1 MAGFRRLKWRWKVP
15 IQQGSSAHHRAATHG
30 HSAAPLQPFSC
41 QFPANLQPVLQPTRM
56 PHPSHHRPSAN
67 PLRPRQAV
75 RRAIGGLCLLLMTAA
90 GDLAAEEAHVPPTP
104 ATPAIGRI
112 PLPARPVAQPKEPKE
127 PKAEAQGKATE
138 AGEPAKAEAGS
149 RGAQL
154 REAIEKANS
163 AQPPA
168 SAAAKPG
175 SARAAPPPAQ
185 FTFTVPADKKAAPA
199 SRAAAHAAEP
209 APSPSSA
216 KKAEPPATDD
226 EVGRQ
231 YIRARAAA
239 LGAFAATPQAAAAVG
254 IRPAARGASGQRE
267 TIAAKASPA
276 APPPWGYEGAGGP
289 LSWGQL
295 KPEYATCAAGQ
306 RQSPIAIDDST
317 ALQGPAEPLAI
328 EHQPSSGSV
337 VHTGRTL
344 RVDVQ
349 GANALTVRGK
359 RYVLERIE
367 FHQPAEERINGKGFA
382 MSAHLLHRAADG
394 QMAMVAVLLEPG
406 TASPLV
412 DQVVTY
418 LPLDVADRV
427 GLPQGG
433 LDIGG
438 LLPQDARYYQFFGSL
453 TAPPCTED
461 VLWIVFKQPMT
472 VSAAQLKLFGQL
484 FPNNA
489 RPLQPLNGRV
499 VRAAQ

>member
-1 MAGFRRLKWRWKVP
+1 MTP
-15 IQQGSSAHHRAATHG
+15 PSPHR
-30 HSAAPLQPFSC
+30 PP
-41 QFPANLQPVLQPTRM
+41 FPAPRLQRAVQRAGR
-56 PHPSHHRPSAN
+56 HVV
-67 PLRPRQAV
+67 PRAV
-75 RRAIGGLCLLLMTAA
+75 GALCLLLMTAA
-90 GDLAAEEAHVPPTP
+90 AAQAAGDAHSPISPSTSAASAASTASSPPATSATP
-104 ATPAIGRI
+104 AAPAIGRI
-112 PLPARPVAQPKEPKE
+112 QLPARPVVQPKGEGQARTEPATPSE
-127 PKAEAQGKATE
+127 PGKRE
-138 AGEPAKAEAGS
+138 AGG

-163 AQPPA
+163 TQSGA
-168 SAAAKPG
+168 
-175 SARAAPPPAQ
+175 AAPPPAQ
-185 FTFTVPADKKAAPA
+185 FTFTVPPDKKAAPA
-199 SRAAAHAAEP
+199 ARAATRNVAGEATAASTS
-209 APSPSSA
+209 AAGASSGSSA
-216 KKAEPPATDD
+216 RTEPPVNAD
-226 EVGRQ
+226 EMSRQ

-254 IRPAARGASGQRE
+254 MKPVVRTAGAGGAREPAPRAAHGA
-267 TIAAKASPA
+267 AL
-276 APPPWGYEGAGGP
+276 PWGYEGAGGP

-295 KPEYATCAAGQ
+295 KPEYAACAAGQ

-317 ALQGPAEPLAI
+317 ALLGPAEPLAI
-328 EHQPSSGSV
+328 EHQPSTGTV

-344 RVDVQ
+344 RVDVK

-359 RYVLERIE
+359 RYVLEQIE

-418 LPLDVADRV
+418 LPLDVDDRV
-427 GLPQGG
+427 GLPPTG
-433 LDIGG
+433 LDLAG

-453 TAPPCTED
+453 SAPPCTED

-472 VSAAQLKLFGQL
+472 VSASQLKLFGQL

>member
-1 MAGFRRLKWRWKVP
+1 M
-15 IQQGSSAHHRAATHG
+15 
-30 HSAAPLQPFSC
+30 
-41 QFPANLQPVLQPTRM
+41 
-56 PHPSHHRPSAN
+56 
-67 PLRPRQAV
+67 
-75 RRAIGGLCLLLMTAA
+75 
-90 GDLAAEEAHVPPTP
+90 
-104 ATPAIGRI
+104 GRI
-112 PLPARPVAQPKEPKE
+112 PLPARPVAQPKAEPQARSADSTGS
-127 PKAEAQGKATE
+127 KASTASIASTDSAQ
-138 AGEPAKAEAGS
+138 PARTDAGS

-154 REAIEKANS
+154 REAIDKANS
-163 AQPPA
+163 TQAPA
-168 SAAAKPG
+168 SAAVKPG
-175 SARAAPPPAQ
+175 ATRATPPPAQ
-185 FTFTVPADKKAAPA
+185 FTFTVPAERKTSPPARPAART
-199 SRAAAHAAEP
+199 SAAEP
-209 APSPSSA
+209 TVPPRAEVSA
-216 KKAEPPATDD
+216 SDD
-226 EVGRQ
+226 EVSRQ

-254 IRPAARGASGQRE
+254 MR
-267 TIAAKASPA
+267 
-276 APPPWGYEGAGGP
+276 APPPSFKAAGATRDAAGKAAHSVAPAWGYEGAGGP
-289 LSWGQL
+289 MSWGQL

-306 RQSPIAIDDST
+306 RQSPIAIDDNA
-317 ALQGPAEPLAI
+317 ALQGPAEPLGI
-328 EHQPSSGSV
+328 DHQPSTGSV

-349 GANALTVRGK
+349 GNNALTVRGK

-394 QMAMVAVLLEPG
+394 QMAMLAVLLEPG

-418 LPLDVADRV
+418 LPLDVNDRV
-427 GLPQGG
+427 GLPPAG
-433 LDIGG
+433 LDIAG
-438 LLPQDARYYQFFGSL
+438 LLPQDARYYQFLGSL

-472 VSAAQLKLFGQL
+472 VSAGQLKLFGQL